1 MGCVGKK
8 GRPAAGAVRRR
19 KAPKE
24 AATMA
29 TGTVKWFSD
38 QKGYGFITGDDGQD
52 VFCHFSAIQA
62 EGFKTLRDGQKVQFE
77 VEKGDKGL
85 RAANVVPL
93 D

>member
-1 MGCVGKK
+1 
-8 GRPAAGAVRRR
+8 
-19 KAPKE
+19 
-24 AATMA
+24 MA

-52 VFCHFSAIQA
+52 VFCHFSAIQT
-62 EGFKTLRDGQKVQFE
+62 EGFKTLRDGQKVTFD

-85 RAANVVPL
+85 RAANVVPI

>member
-1 MGCVGKK
+1 
-8 GRPAAGAVRRR
+8 
-19 KAPKE
+19 
-24 AATMA
+24 MA

-38 QKGYGFITGDDGQD
+38 QKGFGFITGDDGQD
-52 VFCHFSAIQA
+52 AFCHFSAIQS

-77 VEKGDKGL
+77 VTKGEKGL

>member
-1 MGCVGKK
+1 
-8 GRPAAGAVRRR
+8 
-19 KAPKE
+19 
-24 AATMA
+24 MA
-29 TGTVKWFSD
+29 TGTVKLFSD